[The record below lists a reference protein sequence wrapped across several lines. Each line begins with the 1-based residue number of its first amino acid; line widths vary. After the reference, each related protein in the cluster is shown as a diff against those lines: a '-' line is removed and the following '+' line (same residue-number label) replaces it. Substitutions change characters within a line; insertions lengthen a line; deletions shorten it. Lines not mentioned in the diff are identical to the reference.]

1 MGKEGR
7 LYWKEIKISLAQA
20 VTQREYNGL
29 LDFEG
34 RDLHIRELR
43 HRCSS
48 LLINELSKHPGLL
61 ERCIDTNPDEAILSF
76 FNEKREDLE
85 TALRPIDARRLDEA
99 EIESLRG
106 MIRELERKKS
116 HSVFFNQ
123 IVKEY
128 FSG

>member
-1 MGKEGR
+1 MQA
-7 LYWKEIKISLAQA
+7 EIEEKP
-20 VTQREYNGL
+20 V
-29 LDFEG
+29 
-34 RDLHIRELR
+34 
-43 HRCSS
+43 
-48 LLINELSKHPGLL
+48 
-61 ERCIDTNPDEAILSF
+61 EAILSF

-85 TALRPIDARRLDEA
+85 TALGPIDARRLDEA